1 MPDLR
6 SVPAKTEA
14 SKALS
19 KALKKRGFVF
29 VGETRAMAFM
39 QSMGLVER
47 SFNDCPCKL
56 ASVYADHAP
65 INRRILQ
72 RLNAP
77 ITPLIKNPCLPSKK
91 TRF

>member
-1 MPDLR
+1 MIVL
-6 SVPAKTEA
+6 A
-14 SKALS
+14 
-19 KALKKRGFVF
+19 
-29 VGETRAMAFM
+29 
-39 QSMGLVER
+39 
-47 SFNDCPCKL
+47 KL

-91 TRF
+91 PAFNKYIFTKQPSACVIPCQSVAFFSFAWRWSAQAFA